1 VRNGTPGD
9 AVRVAEELL
18 SREKVEFL
26 IGTFP
31 SNVGLAVADF
41 AKQRKVLFIAAEP
54 LTDKIVWD
62 NGNRYTFRLRPSTY
76 MQTAMLIPD
85 AAKLKKKRWAI
96 VYPNYEY
103 GQSATRWFKE
113 LLDPTTD
120 LGERFLASLGRNLFF
135 SAVILAIE
143 VPLGIVVA
151 LSMPREGWR
160 VAAFLVIM
168 ALPLLIPWNVVGTIW
183 QIFGRP
189 DIGLTTLTEVAE
201 TVGNIRD
208 RVALPLIVDGD
219 NGFGNA
225 LNVQRTVRL
234 LEKMGA
240 SAIQLE
246 DQTLPKRC
254 GHLDGKT
261 LVSVGEM
268 LGKLKAAQDARV
280 DPATVLV
287 ARTDAIAVDGF
298 EAGMERAHAYAEAG
312 ADVLFI
318 EALRSLEQFERAG
331 RELGGRIPLLANMVE
346 GGKTPLLSIGELGA
360 LGFRLAIHPGA
371 MVRVVGQAATNY
383 LATLRSEGTT
393 RGMLDRMFDFQQLN
407 AVIGTDD
414 MLRRGERYRE
424 L

>member
-1 VRNGTPGD
+1 MSHAQRL
-9 AVRVAEELL
+9 RELL
-18 SREKVEFL
+18 A
-26 IGTFP
+26 GQP
-31 SNVGLAVADF
+31 
-41 AKQRKVLFIAAEP
+41 FIAPGCYDA
-54 LTDKIVWD
+54 
-62 NGNRYTFRLRPSTY
+62 F
-76 MQTAMLIPD
+76 TA
-85 AAKLKKKRWAI
+85 
-96 VYPNYEY
+96 
-103 GQSATRWFKE
+103 
-113 LLDPTTD
+113 
-120 LGERFLASLGRNLFF
+120 
-135 SAVILAIE
+135 
-143 VPLGIVVA
+143 
-151 LSMPREGWR
+151 
-160 VAAFLVIM
+160 
-168 ALPLLIPWNVVGTIW
+168 LLIEQAGFGCAYVSGASIAFTKL
-183 QIFGRP
+183 GRP

-208 RVALPLIVDGD
+208 RVGLPLIVDGD

-268 LGKLKAAQDARV
+268 LGKLKAAQDART
-280 DPATVLV
+280 DSATVIV

-318 EALRSLEQFERAG
+318 EALRSVEQFERAG

-346 GGKTPLLSIGELGA
+346 GGKTPLLSISELGA

-371 MVRVVGQAATNY
+371 MVRVVGEAATNY
-383 LATLRSEGTT
+383 LATLRSDGTT
-393 RGMLDRMFDFQQLN
+393 RGMLDRMFDFRRLN
-407 AVIGTDD
+407 DVIGTDD
-414 MLRRGERYRE
+414 MLQQGETYRD

>member
-1 VRNGTPGD
+1 MTPAQRLRD
-9 AVRVAEELL
+9 LL
-18 SREKVEFL
+18 A
-26 IGTFP
+26 GQP
-31 SNVGLAVADF
+31 
-41 AKQRKVLFIAAEP
+41 FIAPGCYDA
-54 LTDKIVWD
+54 
-62 NGNRYTFRLRPSTY
+62 F
-76 MQTAMLIPD
+76 TA
-85 AAKLKKKRWAI
+85 
-96 VYPNYEY
+96 
-103 GQSATRWFKE
+103 
-113 LLDPTTD
+113 
-120 LGERFLASLGRNLFF
+120 
-135 SAVILAIE
+135 
-143 VPLGIVVA
+143 
-151 LSMPREGWR
+151 
-160 VAAFLVIM
+160 
-168 ALPLLIPWNVVGTIW
+168 LLIEQAGFSCAYVSGASVAFTKL
-183 QIFGRP
+183 GRP

-268 LGKLKAAQDARV
+268 LGKLKAAQDART
-280 DPATVLV
+280 DPATVIV

-298 EAGMERAHAYAEAG
+298 EAGMARAHAYAEAG

-318 EALRSLEQFERAG
+318 EALRDTEQLKRAG

-346 GGKTPLLSIGELGA
+346 GGKTPLLSIAELGA

-371 MVRVVGQAATNY
+371 MVRVVGHAATNY
-383 LATLRSEGTT
+383 LATLQSDGTT
-393 RGMLDRMFDFQQLN
+393 RQMLDRMLDFRQLN
-407 AVIGTDD
+407 DVIGTDD
-414 MLRRGERYRE
+414 MLQQGDHYRG